1 MAMTS
6 LLMFL
11 SFTTARQQKPPPPL
25 LLQQGLRVLLVLLPP
40 GVQLRLHG
48 VHVLLDVVHD
58 LPQGQRA
65 AAHRLDGG
73 AEPLD
78 LPRHHV
84 PLLLPRRFGH
94 HVLEEEGGGGGI
106 SGAINLHKHMSR
118 SVLHMLLFM
127 INYISYAAARLIR
140 HSETPK
146 MFSFNPHS

>member
-1 MAMTS
+1 MTS

-94 HVLEEEGGGGGI
+94 HVLEEEGGGGNLWCHQLTQTHVYKCAAHV
-106 SGAINLHKHMSR
+106 AIHDKLH
-118 SVLHMLLFM
+118 FM
-127 INYISYAAARLIR
+127 CSCKA
-140 HSETPK
+140 HPT
-146 MFSFNPHS
+146 